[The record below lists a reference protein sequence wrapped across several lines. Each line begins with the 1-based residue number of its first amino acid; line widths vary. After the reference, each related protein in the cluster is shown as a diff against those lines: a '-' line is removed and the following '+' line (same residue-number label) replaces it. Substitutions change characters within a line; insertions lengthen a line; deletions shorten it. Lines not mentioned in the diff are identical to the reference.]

1 MENDNFNISLV
12 EDEDEN
18 IEEEEKEQENMEK
31 EAEKKEKSENTKK
44 KHWGIRITALFAAAV
59 VTASSGFALY
69 KGNQNHKIKNI
80 SIEELK
86 NAERAT
92 RKGSLTDDNFK
103 TLETIEKYCEMS
115 TKLYNLYTNNKNNIK
130 NLTIGTVS
138 LDDEG
143 NYIPLTESEF
153 LELESMIEEIE
164 RINSDTSDRKNQL
177 IGMAV
182 SYSSNINAYLKLN
195 SLNNLSE
202 ILTYQLKDDTAKL
215 YGTTADR
222 LIINHDEEGNYFFER
237 IDNNNSEYS
246 YNIPVSMLLYR
257 TELFGENLFKVKE
270 NTDNEIEKNNRIFNL
285 EDNTCPYDLE
295 SIKRLNNIIGY
306 IKELEFYDT
315 KTLPISKKEF
325 YYPSNVDD
333 TLYNYINNQRV
344 KGR

>member
-1 MENDNFNISLV
+1 MENDNFNISLL

-31 EAEKKEKSENTKK
+31 EAEKKEKSEKPKK

-138 LDDEG
+138 LDEEG

-195 SLNNLSE
+195 SLDNLSE

-237 IDNNNSEYS
+237 TDYDSDEYS
-246 YNIPVSMLLYR
+246 YNIPVSNTLYR
-257 TELFGENLFKVKE
+257 TQLLGDNLFKIKE
-270 NTDNEIEKNNRIFNL
+270 NTDNDIETNNKLFIT
-285 EDNTCPYDLE
+285 EDNTCLYDKD
-295 SIKRLNNIIGY
+295 IIDKTNNIIGY
-306 IKELEFYDT
+306 IKELEFYDANI
-315 KTLPISKKEF
+315 LPISKKVY
-325 YYPSNVDD
+325 YYPSKVTK
-333 TLYNYINNQRV
+333 TLNDYINNIRT
-344 KGR
+344 KRR